1 MGVPCFY
8 AYIVKNHTKIIK
20 EFLSNN
26 IDNFYMDCN
35 SLIYDAVFELNKED
49 LQNKTN
55 LDNYEKTL
63 IQLII
68 KKIFNLINLVNPKQN
83 CIIAFDGVAPLAK
96 LNQQRIRRFKSSYEN
111 IIKNTIT
118 KTDNVSQWNR
128 SCITPGTNFMKKLA
142 LKIETIKFNN
152 NINNL
157 NLIISTSNNEGEG
170 EHKIFDYIR
179 NNKNQHDKHETV
191 IYGLDADL
199 IMLSL
204 NHIEYCNRIYL
215 YRDTPSFINNID
227 RSLNPK
233 KNYLMDITM
242 LANTI
247 SLDFNDNKR
256 IKDYI
261 FICFLLGNDFMPHN
275 PSLNL
280 RTNGLDVILNYYKEY
295 IVKKNIYLIINNEIQ
310 WKNVNILIKKLAEEE
325 HDRIKEEYNIRNK
338 FKINNSSKNK
348 LTNIENN
355 LLMLPML
362 DRKEEL
368 FINPLETKWSQRYYN
383 ALFNCSNIKL
393 NNTLRNI
400 CTNYIEGL
408 EWTFKY
414 YTLGCYDWS
423 WKYNYSYAPLLSDLT
438 IFIPY
443 FNTEYFPTI
452 NKNVVNC
459 YTQLAYVL
467 PADSLNLL
475 PENIHKYILEKYNNY
490 YTNHK
495 FTWAF
500 CKFFWE
506 SHIIFENIDINQI
519 EKDIKCLTI

>member
-8 AYIVKNHTKIIK
+8 AYIVKNHTNIIK
-20 EFLSNN
+20 EFISKH

-35 SLIYDAVFELNKED
+35 SLIYDAVFELNND
-49 LQNKTN
+49 DSIDKTN
-55 LDNYEKTL
+55 LDNYEKIL

-68 KKIFNLINLVNPKQN
+68 KKIFNLINFVNPQQN

-111 IIKNTIT
+111 TIKNSIT
-118 KTDNVSQWNR
+118 KNNTTSSWNR

-142 LKIETIKFNN
+142 LKIETIKFSNS
-152 NINNL
+152 ITKL
-157 NLIISTSNNEGEG
+157 KLITSTSNEEGEG

-179 NNKNQHDKHETV
+179 NNINQHNNHETV
-191 IYGLDADL
+191 VYGLDADL

-204 NHIEYCNRIYL
+204 NHIEFCNKIYL
-215 YRDTPSFINNID
+215 YRDTPSFISNID
-227 RSLNPK
+227 RSLNPNK
-233 KNYLMDITM
+233 DYLMDITM

-247 SLDFNDNKR
+247 SADFNDKKR

-275 PSLNL
+275 PSLNI
-280 RTNGLDVILNYYKEY
+280 RTNGIDVILNYYREF
-295 IVKKNIYLIINNEIQ
+295 IVKKNLYLIINNEIQ
-310 WKNVNILIKKLAEEE
+310 WKNLNILIKKLSEEE
-325 HDRIKEEYNIRNK
+325 HTRLKEEYTKRNTFNIS
-338 FKINNSSKNK
+338 NSSKNK
-348 LTNIENN
+348 LSNVENN

-368 FINPLETKWSQRYYN
+368 FINPHETKWNQRYYN
-383 ALFNCSNIKL
+383 VLFNCNNVRL
-393 NNTLRNI
+393 NNTLKNI

-423 WKYNYSYAPLLSDLT
+423 WKYNYAYAPLLGDLS

-443 FNTEYFPTI
+443 FNTEYFPQIT
-452 NKNVVNC
+452 KKVVHP

-467 PADSLNLL
+467 PENSLDLL
-475 PENIHKYILEKYNNY
+475 PDKIRIFILNKYKDY

-495 FTWAF
+495 FLWPF

-506 SHIIFENIDINQI
+506 SHIIFENIDINEL
-519 EKDIKCLTI
+519 EKDIKSLII